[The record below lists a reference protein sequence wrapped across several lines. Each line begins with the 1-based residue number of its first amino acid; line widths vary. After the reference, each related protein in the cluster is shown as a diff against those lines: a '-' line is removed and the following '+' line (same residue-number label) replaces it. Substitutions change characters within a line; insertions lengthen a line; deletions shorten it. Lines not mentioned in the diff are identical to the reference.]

1 MGTGDIISLISK
13 IRESAN
19 KFITDEMDKWGAKGL
34 VPSHGDILSA
44 LLKHERLTM
53 KEIADKIGRDKST
66 VTVLVNKLIDQGYIE
81 KTRDIE
87 DNRVVFVSLT
97 EKGRELKPM
106 FDSISKDL
114 LSIVYKGVS
123 EDEKE
128 ELLTILRKIK
138 NNF

>member
-1 MGTGDIISLISK
+1 MISK
-13 IRESAN
+13 VRENAN
-19 KFITDEMDKWGAKGL
+19 KFITDEMDKWGVKGL
-34 VPSHGDILSA
+34 APSHGDILSA

-53 KEIADKIGRDKST
+53 KELADKIGRDKST
-66 VTVLVNKLIDQGYIE
+66 VTVLVDKLIKQGYVE

-106 FDSISKDL
+106 FDAISKDL
-114 LSIVYKGVS
+114 ISTVYKGIS
-123 EDEKE
+123 ENEKE
-128 ELLTILRKIK
+128 ELIETLTKIK

>member
-1 MGTGDIISLISK
+1 MRTGDIISLISK
-13 IRESAN
+13 VRENAN
-19 KFITDEMDKWGAKGL
+19 KFITDEMDKWGVKGL
-34 VPSHGDILSA
+34 APSHGDILSA

-53 KEIADKIGRDKST
+53 KELADKIGRDKST
-66 VTVLVNKLIDQGYIE
+66 VTVLVDKLIKQGYVE

-106 FDSISKDL
+106 FDAISKDL
-114 LSIVYKGVS
+114 ISTVYKGIS
-123 EDEKE
+123 ENEKE
-128 ELLTILRKIK
+128 ELIETLTKIK

>member
-1 MGTGDIISLISK
+1 MRTGDIISLISK
-13 IRESAN
+13 VRENAN
-19 KFITDEMDKWGAKGL
+19 KFITEEMDKWGVKGL
-34 VPSHGDILSA
+34 APSHGDILSA

-53 KEIADKIGRDKST
+53 KELADKIGRDKST
-66 VTVLVNKLIDQGYIE
+66 VTVLVDKLIKQGFVE

-97 EKGRELKPM
+97 EKGRELRPM

-114 LSIVYKGVS
+114 ISTVYKGMS
-123 EDEKE
+123 ENEKE
-128 ELLTILRKIK
+128 ELIKTLTKIK

>member
-1 MGTGDIISLISK
+1 MISK
-13 IRESAN
+13 VRENAN
-19 KFITDEMDKWGAKGL
+19 KFITEEMDKWGVKGL
-34 VPSHGDILSA
+34 APSHGDILSA

-53 KEIADKIGRDKST
+53 KELADKIGRDKST
-66 VTVLVNKLIDQGYIE
+66 VTVLVDKLIKQGFVE

-97 EKGRELKPM
+97 EKGRELRPM

-114 LSIVYKGVS
+114 ISTVYKGMS
-123 EDEKE
+123 ENEKE
-128 ELLTILRKIK
+128 ELIKTLTKIK